1 MYDARA
7 RHEVDGREP
16 DEHAPDDEREPDDEQ
31 ESAMRAALI
40 TISTSKAAGVGQDES
55 GARLAELASRLS
67 AEIVARELIPD
78 ERSTIEERLRHW
90 SERGRC
96 ELVLT
101 SGGTGLS
108 PSDVTPEATSAV
120 IERDAPGIS
129 EAIRLASQPHTP
141 FWMLSR
147 GVAGVRGATLI
158 VNFPGSPRSIE
169 EVADALLPALAHA
182 VALIAGANGGSHTS
196 I

>member
-1 MYDARA
+1 
-7 RHEVDGREP
+7 
-16 DEHAPDDEREPDDEQ
+16 
-31 ESAMRAALI
+31 MRAALI
-40 TISTSKAAGVGQDES
+40 TISTSKAAGVGRDES
-55 GARLAELASRLS
+55 GARLAELAGRLG

-78 ERSTIEERLRHW
+78 ERTRIEERLRYW
-90 SERGRC
+90 SEGRC

-108 PSDVTPEATSAV
+108 PTDVTPEATSAV
-120 IERDAPGIS
+120 LERAAPGIP

-147 GVAGVRGATLI
+147 GVAGVRGETFI
-158 VNFPGSPRSIE
+158 VNFPGSPRSIA
-169 EVADALLPALAHA
+169 EVGDALLPALAHA
-182 VALIAGANGGSHTS
+182 VALVAGDDFRHTT

>member
-1 MYDARA
+1 MYDSRNGQDEA
-7 RHEVDGREP
+7 
-16 DEHAPDDEREPDDEQ
+16 DEHAI
-31 ESAMRAALI
+31 RAALI
-40 TISTSKAAGVGQDES
+40 TISTSKAAGVGEDES
-55 GARLAELASRLS
+55 GARLAQLASRLG

-78 ERSTIEERLRHW
+78 ERTTIEARLRHW

-108 PSDVTPEATSAV
+108 PSDVTPEATNAV
-120 IERDAPGIS
+120 IEREAPGIS

-147 GVAGVRGATLI
+147 GVAGVRGETFI

-169 EVADALLPALAHA
+169 EVGDALLPALAHA
-182 VALIAGANGGSHTS
+182 VALVAGETGNHVEL
-196 I
+196 

>member
-1 MYDARA
+1 
-7 RHEVDGREP
+7 
-16 DEHAPDDEREPDDEQ
+16 
-31 ESAMRAALI
+31 MRAALI
-40 TISTSKAAGVGQDES
+40 TISTSKAAGLGQDES
-55 GARLAELASRLS
+55 GLRLAELAGRLG
-67 AEIVARELIPD
+67 AQIVARELIPD
-78 ERSTIEERLRHW
+78 VRATIEERLRHW
-90 SERGRC
+90 SEGRRC

-147 GVAGVRGATLI
+147 GVAGVRGETFI

-169 EVADALLPALAHA
+169 EVGETLLPALAHA
-182 VALIAGANGGSHTS
+182 VALVAGDDPQHAML
-196 I
+196 

>member
-1 MYDARA
+1 MYDVRSE
-7 RHEVDGREP
+7 HDK
-16 DEHAPDDEREPDDEQ
+16 DED
-31 ESAMRAALI
+31 AMRAVLI
-40 TISTSKAAGVGQDES
+40 TISTSKAAGVGEDES
-55 GARLAELASRLS
+55 GARLAELAGRLG

-78 ERSTIEERLRHW
+78 QRTKIEERLRHW

-120 IERDAPGIS
+120 IERYAPGIS

-147 GVAGVRGATLI
+147 GVAGVRGQTFI

-169 EVADALLPALAHA
+169 EVGDALLPALAHA
-182 VALIAGANGGSHTS
+182 VALIAGANGSHAGL
-196 I
+196 

>member
-1 MYDARA
+1 
-7 RHEVDGREP
+7 
-16 DEHAPDDEREPDDEQ
+16 
-31 ESAMRAALI
+31 MRAALI

-55 GARLAELASRLS
+55 GLRLAEIASRLG

-78 ERSTIEERLRHW
+78 ELTLIEARLRHW
-90 SERGRC
+90 SQGRRC
-96 ELVLT
+96 DLVLT

-108 PSDVTPEATSAV
+108 PHDVTPEATRAV

-147 GVAGVRGATLI
+147 GVAGVRGETFI
-158 VNFPGSPRSIE
+158 VNFPGSPRSID
-169 EVADALLPALAHA
+169 EVSDTLVPALAHA
-182 VALIAGANGGSHTS
+182 VALIAGDDPRHAMP
-196 I
+196 